1 MEIYFKSENVE
12 AFLLDTKAVKR
23 KFPKIKE
30 GFVLVRLEQLTSVSN
45 LQELQTLPIAPR
57 LHFHKLKG
65 RGNEFA
71 INLSPKDRLIFEPNS
86 EDYAEPIKDI
96 PLKNITSIVING
108 IEDYHD

>member
-1 MEIYFKSENVE
+1 M
-12 AFLLDTKAVKR
+12 DTKAVKR
-23 KFPKIKE
+23 KFPNIKE
-30 GFVLVRLEQLTSVSN
+30 GFVLVRLEQLVSVPN

-71 INLSPKDRLIFEPNS
+71 INLSPKERLIFEPNP
-86 EDYAEPIKDI
+86 EDYVEPIRAI
-96 PLKNITSIVING
+96 PLKEITSIVING